1 MTSEF
6 STVLQADFSCGS
18 GTTAAV
24 AEKLGRKWIA
34 TDLGKFGIHPTRKR
48 LIQVQRDLKAAGKDF
63 RAFEVLN
70 LGRYERQAYLNVSS
84 RLTGKKKA
92 EALAKKEQDFRDLIL
107 RAYKAEGGAGILP
120 AVGSG
125 QDARATL
132 GDFFFD
138 GKKAGRLVA
147 IGSINPR

>member
-6 STVLQADFSCGS
+6 STVLQADFFCGS

-63 RAFEVLN
+63 R
-70 LGRYERQAYLNVSS
+70 
-84 RLTGKKKA
+84 
-92 EALAKKEQDFRDLIL
+92 DLIL

-120 AVGSG
+120 AAGSG
-125 QDARATL
+125 QDARATM
-132 GDFFFD
+132 GDSFFD

-147 IGSINPR
+147 IGPINPR